1 MIRNEE
7 EYKEAV
13 ERIEVERER
22 LAGYKRSLEEEG
34 LDADQVRR
42 LTDPMISFHEQL
54 VDDVRSYE
62 RLSRG
67 EFQALK
73 NLHGLGRMLV
83 GLRISLGLSQRELAE
98 RLGVDPSQI
107 SRDERN
113 EYHNISVS
121 RVSKI
126 LDALGVNLIS
136 TLDLTDSGPPSD
148 RLPEAANDAA

>member
-7 EYKEAV
+7 EYREAV
-13 ERIEVERER
+13 ARIQVERGR
-22 LAGYKRSLEEEG
+22 LEEYRRALGAEG
-34 LDADQVRR
+34 LDADQVKR

-54 VDDVRSYE
+54 ADDVRAYE
-62 RLSRG
+62 CLSRG
-67 EFQALK
+67 EFQALR

-83 GLRISLGLSQRELAE
+83 GLRIYLGLSQRELAE
-98 RLGVDPSQI
+98 RLGTDPSQV

-113 EYHNISVS
+113 EYHNISVA

-136 TLDLTDSGPPSD
+136 TLDLTSNVPPGRAPGKDS
-148 RLPEAANDAA
+148 EAA

>member
-13 ERIEVERER
+13 ERIKVERER
-22 LAGYKRSLEEEG
+22 LAGYRRDLETEG
-34 LDADQVRR
+34 LDADQVQR
-42 LTDPMISFHEQL
+42 LTDPMASFHEQL

-67 EFQALK
+67 EFAALR

-98 RLGVDPSQI
+98 RLGVDPSQV

-113 EYHNISVS
+113 EYHNISVA
-121 RVSKI
+121 RVSRI
-126 LDALGVNLIS
+126 LDALGVSLIS
-136 TLDLTDSGPPSD
+136 TLDLTAGGPPPD
-148 RLPEAANDAA
+148 RTPEQEAA

>member
-1 MIRNEE
+1 MIRNEA

-13 ERIEVERER
+13 ERIKEEKER
-22 LAGYKRSLEEEG
+22 LATHKLALKEEG
-34 LDADQVRR
+34 LDSEQIKR
-42 LTDPMISFHEQL
+42 LTDPIASFHEQL

-67 EFQALK
+67 EFEALK

-83 GLRISLGLSQRELAE
+83 GLRIYRGLSQRQLAE

-113 EYHNISVS
+113 EYHNISVG
-121 RVSKI
+121 RVSRI
-126 LDALGVNLIS
+126 LDALGVDLIS
-136 TLDLTDSGPPSD
+136 TLNLTGHSPDENK
-148 RLPEAANDAA
+148 RAA